1 LFGLLIAL
9 MVSIKNVFTSLR
21 RGVWFAFVEE
31 IKCLR
36 NRSDPTRQ
44 RIQSEPKAQAKPVT
58 KTKAVA
64 TSKPVTPTVTRSRKA
79 RANITEG
86 TRLYALAGRPTK
98 AEFIKVY
105 GAKGPAMTWEQRAS
119 AGVPAEKFQE
129 TLRAK
134 LGNTK
139 KLDSAVANS

>member
-1 LFGLLIAL
+1 
-9 MVSIKNVFTSLR
+9 MSK
-21 RGVWFAFVEE
+21 
-31 IKCLR
+31 KPK
-36 NRSDPTRQ
+36 RSN
-44 RIQSEPKAQAKPVT
+44 
-58 KTKAVA
+58 KTKNSKRTEGPGEACDKNEAVA
-64 TSKPVTPTVTRSRKA
+64 TSKPVTPTVTRSKKA

-105 GAKGPAMTWEQRAS
+105 GAKSPAMTWEQRAS